1 LLPTTD
7 RAAGITD
14 SVKSIISALDG
25 SRAMHIPDGFLD
37 PLVAGAFWVGTG
49 VVVGIAVRRARDE
62 LGDERTPLLGVVA
75 AGIFAAQML
84 NWPIPGGTSAHF
96 VGGAFAGVLLGPW
109 LGVLAMT
116 SVVSIQALVFG
127 DGGVVAL
134 GANLFAMAVVDV
146 LVGYALYR
154 TLRGVHRTGAA
165 FVAGW
170 GAIVAS
176 AFVVGVGV
184 GVSSAFAYEL
194 GVVVPIM
201 VGGHALL
208 GLVEGA
214 ITATVVGYLVAVRPD
229 LVPTNERSFGAEVTP

>member
-1 LLPTTD
+1 MAG
-7 RAAGITD
+7 RASDITVA
-14 SVKSIISALDG
+14 VKSIIRSVVR
-25 SRAMHIPDGFLD
+25 STPMHIPDGFLD

-49 VVVGIAVRRARDE
+49 VVVGLAVRRARDE

-75 AGIFAAQML
+75 AGVFAAQML

-96 VGGAFAGVLLGPW
+96 VGGAFAGILLGPW

-116 SVVSIQALVFG
+116 AVVSIQAFVFG

-146 LVGYALYR
+146 LVGYALFR
-154 TLRGVHRTGAA
+154 ALRGVHGTGAA

-170 GAIVAS
+170 GAITAS

-184 GVSSAFAYEL
+184 GLSSAFAYEL
-194 GVVVPIM
+194 GVTVPIM
-201 VGGHALL
+201 VVGHALL

-214 ITATVVGYLVAVRPD
+214 ITAAVVGYLVSVRPD
-229 LVPTNERSFGAEVTP
+229 LVPGRREDEFAAEVVP